1 MAWPA
6 ERVELLMNFLNGFGT
21 GHRIVDYLQLPW
33 TVYSQRLSFA
43 AFYSGIEFPSLL
55 FLLLIF
61 YPFIRHKKL
70 THVLAVIVLLRL
82 LVWAIGS
89 QQIRFLLPVFP
100 GLSILTAAVMIGLSR
115 TYLKK
120 QSGRILSAGLIGG
133 VVVVTLFLSLQIF
146 LKTRPLGVII
156 GSESKMDYLFRTNP
170 IIPVITHIQK
180 NIAPTD
186 KVLFMWNG
194 EGYYCDDR
202 CLPDAEQSRWTY
214 LAMTAAYDTPT
225 LAEKLHD
232 AAVTHLLFSRES
244 LNFVLQHDPSG
255 DNYRAALFFLNM
267 FKYPCTELIY
277 SDPLNDLYEI
287 TCEG

>member
-1 MAWPA
+1 
-6 ERVELLMNFLNGFGT
+6 
-21 GHRIVDYLQLPW
+21 
-33 TVYSQRLSFA
+33 
-43 AFYSGIEFPSLL
+43 
-55 FLLLIF
+55 
-61 YPFIRHKKL
+61 
-70 THVLAVIVLLRL
+70 
-82 LVWAIGS
+82 
-89 QQIRFLLPVFP
+89 
-100 GLSILTAAVMIGLSR
+100 
-115 TYLKK
+115 
-120 QSGRILSAGLIGG
+120 
-133 VVVVTLFLSLQIF
+133 
-146 LKTRPLGVII
+146 
-156 GSESKMDYLFRTNP
+156 MDYLFRTNP